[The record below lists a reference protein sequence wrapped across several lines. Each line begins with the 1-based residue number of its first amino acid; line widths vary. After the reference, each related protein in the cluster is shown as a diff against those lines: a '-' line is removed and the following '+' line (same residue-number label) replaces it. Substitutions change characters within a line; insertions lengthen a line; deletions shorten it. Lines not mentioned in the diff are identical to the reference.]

1 MKILLAEDDHH
12 VSVIMQIC
20 LQKLGGHDVIVVD
33 DGEKALSVAQ
43 TAKFDLILLDG
54 MMPKKTGL
62 VVAEELKARGD
73 QTPVI
78 FLTAKSDEPRYQTFG
93 KGYIAKPFEPTQ
105 ICQRIDEILKG
116 AA

>member
-1 MKILLAEDDHH
+1 MRILLAEDDHH

-20 LQKLGGHDVIVVD
+20 LQKLGGHDVVVVD
-33 DGEKALSVAQ
+33 DGEKALQAAAS
-43 TAKFDLILLDG
+43 AKFDLILLDG

-62 VVAEELKARGD
+62 VVAEELKTRGD

-78 FLTAKSDEPRYQTFG
+78 FLTAKSDEPRYKTFG

-105 ICQRIDEILKG
+105 ICQRIEDILKG